1 MSKKIL
7 TYEIVVEDKDGNIES
22 VTKELNS
29 LANMEETI
37 ADLNKKISDTPI
49 DTKEFKKLTKD
60 LKQVESQYEGA
71 KMKSQGFTDSLADSP
86 GIMGQVG
93 KGIKGVNTAFKALL
107 ANPIVLFITLLVGAL
122 TAVYK
127 AFAST
132 KEGAEAIEQVMAGV
146 SATIDVVRDRFLSFV
161 KALSKFS
168 LSGMIDAFRGM
179 GDEIK
184 KEAFE
189 AARLKKELQDITDTE
204 RELNKERALQN
215 RLISEAKKKINDE
228 TLSYDERIA
237 ALKEVAAKERALAL
251 EEENLARRKYNAIV
265 EQNKLSDSS
274 KEDLDAEAAAYVNL
288 QNALKNTADKQ
299 KEVADQTK
307 SLNDRRKAERKQR
320 QAERAAGEKAYN
332 DLLEKF
338 ALNQIE
344 TGKEKDLRIAD
355 NERKANIE
363 SINALKIS
371 NKKKQELL
379 LENEEDFKVK
389 QAAIVKKYDDE
400 AALKKETDA
409 TEERD
414 ELLKKYDLDLQ
425 LLENAQIKEYDLI
438 KDNLLKK
445 RNLLLENDK
454 LSAEE
459 RKIIEQDYA
468 NSIIAIDNTILDN
481 KQANADR
488 EQEIEEMKL
497 QQKVMNLD
505 QATAIAG
512 SETALGKALILAKE
526 LLLAKEFVMSAK
538 KQILAAK
545 EAVTAATLKGAE
557 AGTEVAGSVAKATN
571 TAPPPFNIPFI
582 LTAIATGASVISAV
596 KAAVSATKKAAGG
609 GGGGNSGGSGGAGQ
623 TGGRFALGGLVEG
636 PGNGQSD
643 SIPALLSSGES
654 VINSR
659 STKLFGPMLSSI
671 NQMGG
676 GKSFSSSGVIGGAE
690 SRLSN
695 AIGNTPIQT
704 YVVASEVTSVQQMER
719 QVQGR
724 SAL

>member
-1 MSKKIL
+1 MSSKIL

-22 VTKELNS
+22 VTKELNT
-29 LANMEETI
+29 LVNMEETI
-37 ADLNKKISDTPI
+37 VDLNKKISETPI
-49 DTKEFKKLTKD
+49 DTKEFKKLTKQ

-71 KMKSQGFTDSLADSP
+71 KIKSKGFTDSLADSP

-93 KGIKGVNTAFKALL
+93 KGIKGVNTAFKAML

-132 KEGAEAIEQVMAGV
+132 KDGAEKIEQVMAGV
-146 SATIDVVRDRFLSFV
+146 SATIDVVRDRFLLFV
-161 KALSKFS
+161 KALSSFS

-179 GDEIK
+179 GEEIK
-184 KEAFE
+184 EEAFK
-189 AARLKKELQDITDTE
+189 AAELKRELQGIIDTE
-204 RELNKERALQN
+204 RDLNKERALQN

-237 ALKEVAAKERALAL
+237 ALKEVAAKERALAV
-251 EEENLARRKYNAIV
+251 EEENLARRKYNAV
-265 EQNKLSDSS
+265 KAQNALSDSS
-274 KEDLDAEAAAYVNL
+274 KEDLDAEAAAYIAL
-288 QNALKNTADKQ
+288 QNAMKNTADKQ

-320 QAERAAGEKAYN
+320 QAERVAGEKSYN
-332 DLLEKF
+332 DMLEKF

-344 TGKEKDLRIAD
+344 TGKEKDMRIAD

-371 NKKKQELL
+371 SKKKNQLL
-379 LENEEDFKVK
+379 LENEEDFKTK
-389 QAAIVKKYDDE
+389 QAEITKKYDDE
-400 AALKKETDA
+400 AEKEQEVKDTEKRDALLT
-409 TEERD
+409 
-414 ELLKKYDLDLQ
+414 KYDNELQ
-425 LLENAQIKEYDLI
+425 LLENAQVQEFDLI
-438 KDNLLKK
+438 KKNLEDKK
-445 RNLLLENDK
+445 NLLLQNDK
-454 LSAEE
+454 LTAEE

-468 NSIIAIDNTILDN
+468 NSILAINQTITDQKEEGLVRD
-481 KQANADR
+481 A
-488 EQEIEEMKL
+488 EIEAAKL
-497 QQKVMNLD
+497 QLKLDTLD
-505 QATAIAG
+505 QATQLAG

-526 LLLAKEFVMSAK
+526 LLLAKEFIISAK
-538 KQILAAK
+538 KQILASK
-545 EAVTAATLKGAE
+545 EAVTSATLTGAE

-596 KAAVSATKKAAGG
+596 KAAISATKKAAGQG
-609 GGGGNSGGSGGAGQ
+609 GGGSGGSGGAGQ

-636 PGNGQSD
+636 PGTGQSD

-659 STKLFGPMLSSI
+659 STQMFGPMLSSM
-671 NQMGG
+671 NQLGG

-719 QVQGR
+719 QVQDR

>member
-1 MSKKIL
+1 MSSKIL

-22 VTKELNS
+22 VTKELNT
-29 LANMEETI
+29 LVNMEETI
-37 ADLNKKISDTPI
+37 VDLNKKISETPI
-49 DTKEFKKLTKD
+49 DTKEFKKLTKQ

-71 KMKSQGFTDSLADSP
+71 KIKSKGFTDSLADSP

-93 KGIKGVNTAFKALL
+93 KGIKGVNTAFKAML

-132 KEGAEAIEQVMAGV
+132 KDGAEKIEQVMAGV
-146 SATIDVVRDRFLSFV
+146 SATIDVVRDRFLLFV
-161 KALSKFS
+161 KALSSFS

-179 GDEIK
+179 GEEIK
-184 KEAFE
+184 EEAFK
-189 AARLKKELQDITDTE
+189 AAELKRELQGIIDTE
-204 RELNKERALQN
+204 RDLNKERALQN

-237 ALKEVAAKERALAL
+237 ALKEVAAKERALAV
-251 EEENLARRKYNAIV
+251 EEENLARRKYNAV
-265 EQNKLSDSS
+265 KAQNALSDSS
-274 KEDLDAEAAAYVNL
+274 KEDLDAEAAAYIAL
-288 QNALKNTADKQ
+288 QNAMKNTADKQ

-320 QAERAAGEKAYN
+320 QAERVAGEKSYN
-332 DLLEKF
+332 DMLEKF

-344 TGKEKDLRIAD
+344 TGKEKDMRIAD

-371 NKKKQELL
+371 SKKKNQLL
-379 LENEEDFKVK
+379 LENEEDFKTK
-389 QAAIVKKYDDE
+389 QAEITKKYDDE
-400 AALKKETDA
+400 AEKEQEVKDTEKRDALLT
-409 TEERD
+409 
-414 ELLKKYDLDLQ
+414 KYDNELQ
-425 LLENAQIKEYDLI
+425 LLENAQVQEFDLI
-438 KDNLLKK
+438 KKNLEDKK
-445 RNLLLENDK
+445 NLLLQNDK
-454 LSAEE
+454 LTAEE

-468 NSIIAIDNTILDN
+468 NSILAINQTITDQKEEGLMRD
-481 KQANADR
+481 A
-488 EQEIEEMKL
+488 EIEAAKL
-497 QQKVMNLD
+497 QLKLDSLD
-505 QATAIAG
+505 QATQLAG

-526 LLLAKEFVMSAK
+526 LLLAKEFIISAK
-538 KQILAAK
+538 KQILASK
-545 EAVTAATLKGAE
+545 EAVTSATLTGAE

-596 KAAVSATKKAAGG
+596 KAAISATKKAAGQG
-609 GGGGNSGGSGGAGQ
+609 GGGSGGSGGAGQ

-636 PGNGQSD
+636 PGTGQSD

-659 STKLFGPMLSSI
+659 STQMFGPMLSSM
-671 NQMGG
+671 NQLGG

-719 QVQGR
+719 QVQDR

>member
-1 MSKKIL
+1 MSSKIL

-22 VTKELNS
+22 VTKELNT
-29 LANMEETI
+29 LVNMEETI
-37 ADLNKKISDTPI
+37 VDLNKKISETPI
-49 DTKEFKKLTKD
+49 DTKEFKNLTKQ

-71 KMKSQGFTDSLADSP
+71 KIKSKGFTDSLADSP

-93 KGIKGVNTAFKALL
+93 KGIKGVNTAFKAML

-132 KEGAEAIEQVMAGV
+132 KDGAEKIEQVMAGV
-146 SATIDVVRDRFLSFV
+146 SATIDVVRDRFLLFV
-161 KALSKFS
+161 KALSSFS

-179 GDEIK
+179 GEEIK
-184 KEAFE
+184 EEAFK
-189 AARLKKELQDITDTE
+189 AAELKRELQGIIDTE
-204 RELNKERALQN
+204 RDLNKERALQN

-237 ALKEVAAKERALAL
+237 ALKEVAAKERALAV
-251 EEENLARRKYNAIV
+251 EEENLARRKYNAV
-265 EQNKLSDSS
+265 KAQNALSDSS
-274 KEDLDAEAAAYVNL
+274 KEDLDAEAAAYIAL
-288 QNALKNTADKQ
+288 QNAMKNTADKQ

-320 QAERAAGEKAYN
+320 QAERVAGEKSYN
-332 DLLEKF
+332 DMLEKF

-344 TGKEKDLRIAD
+344 TGKEKDMRIAD

-371 NKKKQELL
+371 SKKKNQLL
-379 LENEEDFKVK
+379 LENEEDFKTK
-389 QAAIVKKYDDE
+389 QAEITKKYDDE
-400 AALKKETDA
+400 AEKEQEVKDTEKRDALLT
-409 TEERD
+409 
-414 ELLKKYDLDLQ
+414 KYDNELQ
-425 LLENAQIKEYDLI
+425 LLENAQVQEFDLI
-438 KDNLLKK
+438 KKNLEDKK
-445 RNLLLENDK
+445 NLLLQNDK
-454 LSAEE
+454 LTAEE

-468 NSIIAIDNTILDN
+468 NSILAINQTITDQKEEGLVRD
-481 KQANADR
+481 A
-488 EQEIEEMKL
+488 EIEAAKL
-497 QQKVMNLD
+497 QLKLDTLD
-505 QATAIAG
+505 QATQLAG

-526 LLLAKEFVMSAK
+526 LLLAKEFIISAK
-538 KQILAAK
+538 KQILASK
-545 EAVTAATLKGAE
+545 EAVTSATLTGAE

-596 KAAVSATKKAAGG
+596 KAAISATKKAAGQG
-609 GGGGNSGGSGGAGQ
+609 GGGSGGSGGAGQ

-636 PGNGQSD
+636 PGTGQSD

-659 STKLFGPMLSSI
+659 STQMFGPMLSSM
-671 NQMGG
+671 NQLGG

-719 QVQGR
+719 QVQDR

>member
-1 MSKKIL
+1 MSSKIL

-22 VTKELNS
+22 VTKELNT
-29 LANMEETI
+29 LVNMEETI
-37 ADLNKKISDTPI
+37 VDLNKKISETPI
-49 DTKEFKKLTKD
+49 DTKEFKNLTKQ

-71 KMKSQGFTDSLADSP
+71 KIKSKGFTDSLADSP

-93 KGIKGVNTAFKALL
+93 KGIKGVNTAFKAML

-132 KEGAEAIEQVMAGV
+132 KDGAEKIEQVMAGV
-146 SATIDVVRDRFLSFV
+146 SATIDVVRDRFLLFV
-161 KALSKFS
+161 KALSSFS

-179 GDEIK
+179 GEEIK
-184 KEAFE
+184 EEAFK
-189 AARLKKELQDITDTE
+189 AAELKRELQGIIDTE
-204 RELNKERALQN
+204 RDLNKERALQN

-237 ALKEVAAKERALAL
+237 ALKEVAAKERALAV
-251 EEENLARRKYNAIV
+251 EEENLARRKYNAV
-265 EQNKLSDSS
+265 KAQNALSDSS
-274 KEDLDAEAAAYVNL
+274 KEDLDAEAAAYIAL
-288 QNALKNTADKQ
+288 QNAMKNTADKQ

-320 QAERAAGEKAYN
+320 QAERVAGEKSYN
-332 DLLEKF
+332 DMLEKF

-344 TGKEKDLRIAD
+344 TGKEKDMRIAD

-371 NKKKQELL
+371 SKKKNQLL
-379 LENEEDFKVK
+379 LENEEDFKTK
-389 QAAIVKKYDDE
+389 QAEITKKYDDE
-400 AALKKETDA
+400 AEKEQEVKDTEKRDALLT
-409 TEERD
+409 
-414 ELLKKYDLDLQ
+414 KYDNELQ
-425 LLENAQIKEYDLI
+425 LLENAQVQEFDLI
-438 KDNLLKK
+438 KKNLEDKK
-445 RNLLLENDK
+445 NLLLQNDK
-454 LSAEE
+454 LTAEE

-468 NSIIAIDNTILDN
+468 NSILAINQTITDQKEEGLMRD
-481 KQANADR
+481 A
-488 EQEIEEMKL
+488 EIEAAKL
-497 QQKVMNLD
+497 QLKLDSLD
-505 QATAIAG
+505 QATQLAG

-526 LLLAKEFVMSAK
+526 LLLAKEFIISAK
-538 KQILAAK
+538 KQILASK
-545 EAVTAATLKGAE
+545 EAVTSATLTGAE

-596 KAAVSATKKAAGG
+596 KAAISATKKAAGQG
-609 GGGGNSGGSGGAGQ
+609 GGGSGGSGGAGQ

-636 PGNGQSD
+636 PGTGQSD

-659 STKLFGPMLSSI
+659 STQMFGPMLSSM
-671 NQMGG
+671 NQLGG

-719 QVQGR
+719 QVQDR